1 MRAMDQGHGHYQE
14 YGLSSWSSTG
24 KVDGNV
30 NEEYY
35 TLEKLKARI
44 SVISGPTQV
53 SFQQDQGD
61 YCLGIPNEQ
70 VTTQSLQAYQ
80 IADYDS
86 YIPSQYVDA
95 LQPMVKLPQSS
106 NNINGWWQSTK
117 NRLVVET
124 DGGIG
129 EVERGSSRLE
139 RDVVMEFE
147 TWTRWTKWE

>member
-1 MRAMDQGHGHYQE
+1 MPALIS
-14 YGLSSWSSTG
+14 LS
-24 KVDGNV
+24 
-30 NEEYY
+30 
-35 TLEKLKARI
+35 
-44 SVISGPTQV
+44 
-53 SFQQDQGD
+53 
-61 YCLGIPNEQ
+61 LGIPNEQ

-86 YIPSQYVDA
+86 KNKAGMNDLWLGYIPSQYVDA

-139 RDVVMEFE
+139 RRDVVMEFE